1 MKFLDGRTIWFALL
15 LACLVAIGGVTSAWA
30 GEIKLLC
37 DKRCPVVT
45 PAKAQPQEIS
55 PYVLASGYTKK
66 QLREYLARRIAALD
80 VERFAWLGH

>member
-1 MKFLDGRTIWFALL
+1 MKYPDGRTIWFALL
-15 LACLVAIGGVTSAWA
+15 LACLVAIGGVASA

-45 PAKAQPQEIS
+45 PVKAQPQEIS

-66 QLREYLARRIAALD
+66 QLREYLARRIGALD